1 MDTLST
7 LKFNRVD
14 VYAPGQDD
22 LLNLWV
28 RRIMSGEDIELD
40 PTVRYWVHIR
50 DIERAEQEL
59 RIHREVGEY
68 TLCGRRAWS
77 QQMVLSE
84 IALLWNRYSAAISGT
99 HTAETLGDPPSPAAS
114 SVDGR
119 AERPNLAPLHE
130 ALLRCGSDGWR
141 PLTSIRVGIMECIAF
156 AEIAFD

>member
-1 MDTLST
+1 LST

-28 RRIMSGEDIELD
+28 RRIISGEDIELD
-40 PTVRYWVHIR
+40 QTVHYWVHIR
-50 DIERAEQEL
+50 DIERAERDL
-59 RIHREVGEY
+59 RAHNEIGEY
-68 TLCGRRAWS
+68 DICGRRAWS

-84 IALLWNRYSAAISGT
+84 ITLLWNRYNATISGT
-99 HTAETLGDPPSPAAS
+99 HTAETLGDIPSPAAL

-119 AERPNLAPLHE
+119 AERPNLTPLHE

-141 PLTSIRVGIMECIAF
+141 PLTSMRVGIMECIAF
-156 AEIAFD
+156 AEAAFD

>member
-1 MDTLST
+1 MSS

-14 VYAPGQDD
+14 VYSPGQED

-28 RRIMSGEDIELD
+28 RKIMSNEDIELD
-40 PTVRYWVHIR
+40 QTVHYWVHIR
-50 DIERAEQEL
+50 DTERAEEEL
-59 RIHREVGEY
+59 RVHSEVGEY
-68 TLCGRRAWS
+68 TICGRRAWS

-84 IALLWNRYSAAISGT
+84 ITLLWNRYSAAISGT